1 MKNIGSVMPKLNRIE
16 IKCDAILRRLFMR
29 SNGEMDN
36 LINKM
41 NAAAMEL
48 ERMAGTDIRK

>member
-48 ERMAGTDIRK
+48 ERMARTDIRK

>member
-1 MKNIGSVMPKLNRIE
+1 MKNIGSVMPTLNRIE
-16 IKCDAILRRLFMR
+16 IKGDAILRRLFMR

-48 ERMAGTDIRK
+48 ERMARTDIRK